1 MIEIKEL
8 SKVFHK
14 GQEKV
19 VALQKVS
26 LHISEN
32 TFTVIK
38 GPSGSGKS
46 SLLFSIG
53 GMLRP
58 TSGDVFLNG
67 ENLYQLTEAS
77 RRRKAAI
84 AMGFVFQSYHL
95 LPYLTVTENI
105 LLQKRL
111 PFLNI
116 DRTYM
121 NELIKKLRLDHRL
134 NHKPSQLSVG
144 EKQRVA
150 MIRSLASQPK
160 IILADEPIGN
170 LDPENAG
177 IGLSFLDNFRQEGGT
192 CIMVSH
198 SSDADAIASRV
209 IHLREG
215 MILSN

>member
-84 AMGFVFQSYHL
+84 AMGFVYQSYHL

-116 DRTYM
+116 DR
-121 NELIKKLRLDHRL
+121 
-134 NHKPSQLSVG
+134 
-144 EKQRVA
+144 
-150 MIRSLASQPK
+150 
-160 IILADEPIGN
+160 
-170 LDPENAG
+170 
-177 IGLSFLDNFRQEGGT
+177 
-192 CIMVSH
+192 
-198 SSDADAIASRV
+198 
-209 IHLREG
+209 
-215 MILSN
+215 